1 MESWS
6 RLRYTHSF
14 WSMFA
19 WSHGAGFATLTVSG
33 VCLHGVMEQASL
45 HSQFLEYVCMESW
58 SRLRY
63 THSFWSMFAWSH
75 GAGFATLTVSGV
87 CLHGVME
94 QASLHSQFL
103 EYVCMESWSRLRYT
117 HSFWSMFAW
126 SHGAG
131 FPTLTVSG
139 VCLHGVMEQASLHSQ
154 FLEYVCMESWSR
166 LRYTLSFWSIVHLLV
181 NMI

>member
-6 RLRYTHSF
+6 RLRYTNSF

-33 VCLHGVMEQASL
+33 VCFHGVMEQALL
-45 HSQFLEYVCMESW
+45 HSQFLEYVCMESWSRLRHTQFLEYVCMESW

-75 GAGFATLTVSGV
+75 GTGFATLTVSEV

-103 EYVCMESWSRLRYT
+103 EYVCMESWSRIRYT
-117 HSFWSMFAW
+117 HSF
-126 SHGAG
+126 
-131 FPTLTVSG
+131 
-139 VCLHGVMEQASLHSQ
+139 
-154 FLEYVCMESWSR
+154 
-166 LRYTLSFWSIVHLLV
+166 
-181 NMI
+181 